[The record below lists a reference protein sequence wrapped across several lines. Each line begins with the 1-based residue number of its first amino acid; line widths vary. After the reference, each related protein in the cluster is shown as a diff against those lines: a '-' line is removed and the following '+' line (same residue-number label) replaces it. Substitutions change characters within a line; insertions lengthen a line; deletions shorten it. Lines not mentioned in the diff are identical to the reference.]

1 MQPAASTPAAYLKG
15 KTMREY
21 AIVTAGGKIDDDFA
35 LRILSENKAAFLV
48 AADRGLVF
56 LDRHGIVPD
65 LVVGD
70 FDSAGEEYVRQYL
83 QTHPEVRVKSFHW
96 EKDDT
101 DTEIAAK
108 EAVEMGC
115 TRIDFL
121 GATGSRFDHVLGNV
135 QVLHMLLEQGVT
147 GRILDPCNRITMHRE
162 HFRIR
167 RSEQWGKY
175 VSFFAWGGNVEGLTL
190 KGFHF
195 PMVDGCLKPSRA
207 IAVSNQIEDAYA
219 EVSFRSGRLLMVE
232 SKDTP

>member
-1 MQPAASTPAAYLKG
+1 
-15 KTMREY
+15 MREY

-35 LRILSENKAAFLV
+35 LRVLSERKICGSGAGERTEEAASMRPFVV

-70 FDSAGEEYVRQYL
+70 FDSAGEAYVQQYL
-83 QTHPEVRVKSFHW
+83 HRHPEVQVRSFHW

-101 DTEIAAK
+101 DTEIAARQ
-108 EAVEMGC
+108 AVQAGC
-115 TRIDFL
+115 RQIDFL

-162 HFRIR
+162 SFRIL

-175 VSFFAWGGNVEGLTL
+175 VSFFAWGGDVEELTL

-195 PMVDGCLKPSRA
+195 PMTGGRLIPSRA
-207 IAVSNQIEDAYA
+207 IAVSNQIEDEIA
-219 EVSFRSGRLLMVE
+219 EVSFRGGRLLMVE